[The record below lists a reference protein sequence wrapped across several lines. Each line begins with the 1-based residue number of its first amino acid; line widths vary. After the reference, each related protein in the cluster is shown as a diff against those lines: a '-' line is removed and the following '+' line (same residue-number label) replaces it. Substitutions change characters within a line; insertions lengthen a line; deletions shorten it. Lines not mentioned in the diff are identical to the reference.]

1 MTTVYDIHKKKEY
14 NEYREEDAKKA
25 NIFRVYFKDYK
36 YSYRDKTKL
45 YLLLNI
51 LDKMLFEEVREKNNL
66 VYSISSAKYFD
77 EKVPKEITSFYIYYT
92 ADPSNVDLINGK
104 VKELLENIKNKNFD
118 QQIFEDQKIAL
129 AKDFDAGLKTNSFW
143 LSSILNAVKYNQ
155 NIEKLTYLN
164 SIIDSITLREIAKLA
179 KQLFDENYFENAD
192 FIAE

>member
-1 MTTVYDIHKKKEY
+1 M
-14 NEYREEDAKKA
+14 
-25 NIFRVYFKDYK
+25 
-36 YSYRDKTKL
+36 
-45 YLLLNI
+45 LNI

-129 AKDFDAGLKTNSFW
+129 AKDFDAGLKTNRFW

>member
-1 MTTVYDIHKKKEY
+1 M
-14 NEYREEDAKKA
+14 
-25 NIFRVYFKDYK
+25 
-36 YSYRDKTKL
+36 
-45 YLLLNI
+45 
-51 LDKMLFEEVREKNNL
+51 
-66 VYSISSAKYFD
+66 
-77 EKVPKEITSFYIYYT
+77 
-92 ADPSNVDLINGK
+92 INGK

-129 AKDFDAGLKTNSFW
+129 AKDFDSGLKTNSFW